1 MTSTNTTLTEKSSN
15 TPLDRLQKL
24 MAEDLKSTNDL
35 IIEQL
40 QSDVSIIPKIGHY
53 IIAAGG
59 KRIRPLLTLASAK
72 MFEGDMTKAHFLAA
86 AVEFIHTATL
96 LHDDVVDES
105 EQRRGQLTSNLVFGN
120 QASVLVGDFLFARSF
135 ELMVK
140 TDSIQAL
147 KMLSNASATITEG
160 EVKQLS
166 TRREIDTSL
175 QDYFEVIN
183 GKTAALFAAAC
194 SVGSIIADQDEK
206 TQTAMYNYG
215 QNLGMA
221 FQIADDVLDYS
232 ANEQKLGKS
241 IGDDFREGKMTLPAI
256 LAVKAADKEERLFW
270 ADVIENP
277 EEIEPEDFPHA
288 QNLMVRHGVYDQ
300 ALKIA
305 EEHSKRA
312 MESIS
317 EIPTNPI
324 KVTLE
329 EILDYC
335 VKRMY

>member
-1 MTSTNTTLTEKSSN
+1 MK
-15 TPLDRLQKL
+15 
-24 MAEDLKSTNDL
+24 EDLKSTNDL

-40 QSDVSIIPKIGHY
+40 QSEVSIIPKIGHY

-59 KRIRPLLTLASAK
+59 KRIRPLLTLATAK
-72 MFEGDMTKAHFLAA
+72 MFDADMTKAHFLAA

-105 EQRRGQLTSNLVFGN
+105 EQRRGQKTSNLVFGN

-140 TDSIQAL
+140 TDRLEAL
-147 KMLSNASATITEG
+147 KMLSRASAIITEG
-160 EVKQLS
+160 EVKQLTTS
-166 TRREIDTSL
+166 RKIDTTL

-194 SVGSIIADQDEK
+194 SVGAIIADQDTNTK
-206 TQTAMYNYG
+206 DALYSYG

-241 IGDDFREGKMTLPAI
+241 VGDDFREGKMTLPTI
-256 LAVKAADKEERLFW
+256 LAVQAADKQERLFW
-270 ADVIENP
+270 ANVIEKP
-277 EEIEPEDFPHA
+277 EDIKPEDFPHA
-288 QNLMVRHGVYDQ
+288 QNLMVQHGIYDQ

-305 EEHSKRA
+305 REHADRA
-312 MESIS
+312 FESMKD
-317 EIPTNPI
+317 IPTSPI
-324 KVTLE
+324 KVVLE

-335 VKRMY
+335 VKRLN